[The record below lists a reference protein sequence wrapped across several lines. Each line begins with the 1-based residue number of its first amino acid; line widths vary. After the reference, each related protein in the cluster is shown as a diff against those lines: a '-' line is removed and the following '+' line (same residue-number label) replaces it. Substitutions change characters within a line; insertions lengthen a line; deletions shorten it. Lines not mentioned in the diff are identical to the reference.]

1 MSYQE
6 MLDLAKKE
14 AFIWSFPQLTE
25 KQKQAE
31 LERLQRIKED
41 RESSNFSK
49 N

>member
-31 LERLQRIKED
+31 LERLRAAEENRAQSI
-41 RESSNFSK
+41 FSK